1 MKILLKIF
9 GVFFAIVALLA
20 AFISMFGWAVFFA
33 VFAVLCFVVKPKSK
47 KEKAAEEA
55 AAADEFRRKLDSY
68 DCQYFP
74 VAGVT
79 FKNDDGTPRQKILR
93 EICDG
98 DEEGWARAELEAYT
112 FEGEPAIL
120 VLAGDGCIGNIRRT
134 DVAKVR
140 PFLDRAD
147 AEVSVSIERFE
158 DEDESRKIY
167 RADVEIKV
175 PKPEAS
181 E

>member
-1 MKILLKIF
+1 MKVLLKVF
-9 GVFFAIVALLA
+9 GAVFIVFTLL
-20 AFISMFGWAVFFA
+20 FLLISMYGWAVFCV
-33 VFAVLCFVVKPKSK
+33 VFAVVCFVVKPKSK

-55 AAADEFRRKLDSY
+55 AAAAEFRRKLDSY
-68 DCQYFP
+68 DCRYFP

-112 FEGEPAIL
+112 FEGKPAIR
-120 VLAGDGCIGNIRRT
+120 VLAGDGCIGNIRST

-158 DEDESRKIY
+158 DEDDGRKIY

-175 PKPEAS
+175 PKPEVA